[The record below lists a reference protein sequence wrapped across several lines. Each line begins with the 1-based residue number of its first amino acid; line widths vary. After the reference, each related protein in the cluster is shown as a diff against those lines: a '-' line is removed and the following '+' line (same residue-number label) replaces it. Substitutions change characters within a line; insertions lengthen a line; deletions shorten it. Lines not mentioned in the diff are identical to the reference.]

1 MTQPVARQEDKPA
14 RVLSRRIFIIA
25 LLIVGI
31 AALAVSALRLVSR
44 QETAVSPEQ
53 NVQQGLALNKQ
64 QQYDA
69 AIDEFT
75 QAIKARPD
83 MVDAYLYRGI
93 ALFGAGRPKDSI
105 TDFTRVLELE
115 PERAVVYLYR
125 GDSYLALGQKD
136 QAVINYEHALT
147 LAGADERLATTART
161 KLYLADG
168 NEP

>member
-14 RVLSRRIFIIA
+14 RVLSRRILIIA
-25 LLIVGI
+25 LLVIGI

-75 QAIKARPD
+75 QAITARPD
-83 MVDAYLYRGI
+83 MVDACLYRGI
-93 ALFGAGRPKDSI
+93 ALFEAGRPNDSMQ
-105 TDFTRVLELE
+105 TVASCRFNNGYLKRTGVQSKY
-115 PERAVVYLYR
+115 PESLHSCLRSSVR
-125 GDSYLALGQKD
+125 RS
-136 QAVINYEHALT
+136 LT
-147 LAGADERLATTART
+147 VT
-161 KLYLADG
+161 
-168 NEP
+168 